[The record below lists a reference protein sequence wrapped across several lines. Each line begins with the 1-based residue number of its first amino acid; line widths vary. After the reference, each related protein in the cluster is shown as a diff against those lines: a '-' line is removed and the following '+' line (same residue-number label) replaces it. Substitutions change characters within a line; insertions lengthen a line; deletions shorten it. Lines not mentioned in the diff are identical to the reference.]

1 MPFEASAW
9 SSRTFIVPHSRPSPQ
24 ACQLTAGVG
33 APATVVVGAGVV
45 GAAVLDGRAIADDG
59 APDTGGRR
67 NVSSGR

>member
-1 MPFEASAW
+1 
-9 SSRTFIVPHSRPSPQ
+9 
-24 ACQLTAGVG
+24 VG

-45 GAAVLDGRAIADDG
+45 GGAVLDGSAIVDDG